1 MLFVDTI
8 KNIFK
13 GEKEMSFLEELKN
26 RRSIYALGR
35 NTEVSDEKIV
45 EVIKEAVR
53 QSPSAFNSQTTR
65 VLILMN
71 DEASAFWNELVAT
84 DLEAT
89 MKEQGAPE
97 EAIAGTKEKL
107 ASFGASKGTALFFE
121 DQDVVKGLQEQFAL
135 YADNFPVWSEQA
147 SGITSVNA
155 WTALSSELGLGANL
169 QHYNPVIDASVIAKY
184 NVPASWKLRG
194 QLNFGSIDAP
204 AGDKE
209 FMNDE
214 DRFKVIG

>member
-147 SGITSVNA
+147 LGITSVNA

-194 QLNFGSIDAP
+194 QLNFGSIEAP

>member
-35 NTEVSDEKIV
+35 NTEVSDEEIV

-194 QLNFGSIDAP
+194 QLNFGSIEAP